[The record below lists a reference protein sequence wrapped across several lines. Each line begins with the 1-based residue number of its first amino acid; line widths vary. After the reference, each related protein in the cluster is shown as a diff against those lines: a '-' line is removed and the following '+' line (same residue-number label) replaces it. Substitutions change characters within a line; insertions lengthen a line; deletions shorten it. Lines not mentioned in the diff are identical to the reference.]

1 MALPTTGVLP
11 LNLPLL
17 TLVLGIGGTF
27 QYGLHISIINSPSK
41 YVQRFINT
49 TWEER
54 YGTILHP
61 DTIMLLWSII
71 VSIYSIGGL
80 LGSLIVGYLSVT
92 FGRKKTQL
100 YNNLVAIV
108 GAALMCMSRSAQSFE
123 IIILGRFLYGINAG
137 VSLNLHKMYIGEC
150 APQIKRGMVTVSIS
164 FAIATGKLMGFVIGL
179 RELLG
184 TEELWPYLL
193 ACSAVPALFQLVTL
207 PFFPE
212 SPRYLLIDK
221 GDKDACLKAMQ
232 QLWGPGEHNFEME
245 NMLTEKE
252 AVGEQIKGLKDL
264 LVDRTVRWQM
274 ITLLLICGAVQLIG
288 INAVY
293 FYAYDIFQNAGI
305 PASEAP
311 YVSLGIGIMEI
322 LTTVLCG
329 FLIDRLGRKTL
340 LWVNYVILAL
350 TLTLLTATLSLQD
363 IYSWL
368 PYGSCM
374 LIFIFTL
381 SYGLGPG
388 GVTCVLPTELF
399 VQCYR
404 PAAYAITGALIW
416 LGLFV
421 IGLAFPFVEE
431 ALGTFC
437 FIFFLVYCI
446 SAAIF
451 SFWILPET
459 KDRSM
464 MEILESF
471 NKLNFGADKDKVN
484 ENNVICTRL

>member
-1 MALPTTGVLP
+1 MARPIPGVLP

-27 QYGLHISIINSPSK
+27 QYGLHISLINSPSK
-41 YVQRFINT
+41 YVQRFINS
-49 TWEER
+49 TWEKR

-61 DTIMLLWSII
+61 DTIMLLWTTI
-71 VSIYSIGGL
+71 VSVYSIGGL
-80 LGSLIVGYLSVT
+80 LGSSIVGHLSFV

-100 YNNLVAIV
+100 YNNLVAIL
-108 GAALMCMSRSAQSFE
+108 GAVLMCMSRAAQSFE
-123 IIILGRFLYGINAG
+123 MIMLGRFLYGINAG
-137 VSLNLHKMYIGEC
+137 VSLNLHTMYIGEC
-150 APQIKRGMVTVSIS
+150 APQSKRGIVTASVS
-164 FAIATGKLMGFVIGL
+164 FAIAMGRFMGFVIGL

-193 ACSAVPALFQLVTL
+193 ACSAVPALIQLLTL

-221 GDKDACLKAMQ
+221 GDKEGCLKAMQ
-232 QLWGPGEHNFEME
+232 QLWGPGEHSTELKS
-245 NMLTEKE
+245 MLAEK
-252 AVGEQIKGLKDL
+252 AAIGEQMKGLKDL
-264 LVDRTVRWQM
+264 LVDRTVRWQ
-274 ITLLLICGAVQLIG
+274 IISVLLICGAMQLIG

-293 FYAYDIFQNAGI
+293 FYAYDIFHNAGI
-305 PASEAP
+305 PANEVP
-311 YVSLGIGIMEI
+311 YVSLGIGLMEM
-322 LTTVLCG
+322 LTAVLC
-329 FLIDRLGRKTL
+329 DK
-340 LWVNYVILAL
+340 
-350 TLTLLTATLSLQD
+350 
-363 IYSWL
+363 YSWL
-368 PYGSCM
+368 PYVSSM
-374 LIFIFTL
+374 LIFIFTM
-381 SYGLGPG
+381 SFGLGPG

-404 PAAYAITGALIW
+404 PAAYAICGAFLW

-421 IGLAFPFVEE
+421 IGLAFPFIEE

-446 SAAIF
+446 LMAMY

-459 KDRSM
+459 KDRTM

-471 NKLNFGADKDKVN
+471 NKLNFGAKKDKEDKLV
-484 ENNVICTRL
+484 CTRL